1 MIKETIIFTPEAI
14 GEMVFEDWNDKSGLF
29 SNTRQKIDLEY
40 GNLYYLALAI
50 TEVDSS
56 ISGVDYLNEIERMES
71 VVKEQ
76 GEYNLIGGL
85 STKNRSQFKDELIFC
100 NFGAVY
106 LQMKD
111 RDLEDYILKM
121 FKDMIPN
128 KYIKNK
134 EIKIKYVVDKSKDW
148 NYHNSNTEPQMH
160 IYVESELESN
170 KIKIFD
176 SMFNI

>member
-85 STKNRSQFKDELIFC
+85 STKNRSQFKDELIF
-100 NFGAVY
+100 VI
-106 LQMKD
+106 LV
-111 RDLEDYILKM
+111 LYIYK
-121 FKDMIPN
+121 
-128 KYIKNK
+128 
-134 EIKIKYVVDKSKDW
+134 
-148 NYHNSNTEPQMH
+148 
-160 IYVESELESN
+160 
-170 KIKIFD
+170 
-176 SMFNI
+176 